1 MVELYKQFIDYLSS
15 IDTSSKNFLEDMP
28 ILYDMET
35 IQGVSNTRGDIG
47 SYWINKKGYCGYEYD
62 EMYTSKNVFGPRGES
77 YYLVLVKDNKI
88 VAFGDEQ
95 GNYAGGVYCSNDF
108 NYEHFIDEK
117 ESLKKHYPD
126 LYEQIKDIPLAS
138 KNEYPYHK

>member
-15 IDTSSKNFLEDMP
+15 IDNSSKNFLDDMS

-35 IQGVSNTRGDIG
+35 IQGVPNTRGDID

-62 EMYTSKNVFGPRGES
+62 EMYNSKKVFGPRGDY

-108 NYEHFIDEK
+108 NYEQFVNEK

-126 LYEQIKDIPLAS
+126 LYEQIKDIPLAN
-138 KNEYPYHK
+138 KNENPYHK